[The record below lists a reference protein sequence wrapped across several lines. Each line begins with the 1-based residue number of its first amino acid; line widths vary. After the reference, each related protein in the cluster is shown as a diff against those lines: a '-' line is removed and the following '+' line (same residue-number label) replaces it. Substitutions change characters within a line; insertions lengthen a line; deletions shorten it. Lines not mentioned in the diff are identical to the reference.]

1 MTALNGDK
9 VAIKKIFDSRSGRRS
24 EAVIVNI
31 IERANDFVVGIFEKS
46 KNYGFVVPD
55 NLKIARDIFIE
66 VLDSVTEESRR
77 LDGSAITDHIA
88 TMACKAAVKGNNKLS
103 FKEADTL
110 IEQLLQAKN
119 PYTCPHGRPTIISL
133 SKYELE
139 KKFKRIQS

>member
-1 MTALNGDK
+1 MQC
-9 VAIKKIFDSRSGRRS
+9 
-24 EAVIVNI
+24 AVCHC
-31 IERANDFVVGIFEKS
+31 S
-46 KNYGFVVPD
+46 S
-55 NLKIARDIFIE
+55 FIE